1 MEQLTTTNPDSERA
15 QVSELVE
22 QAKRLAVQ
30 YRQLTGK
37 PLGITGEIAECEA
50 AAILGL
56 DLHAA
61 RTAGYDATETRD
73 GIAVRVQIKGRVIA
87 NPKKITG
94 RVRTDDDGPSECFR
108 G

>member
-1 MEQLTTTNPDSERA
+1 MTNPSSTLPSDDERA
-15 QVSELVE
+15 QISELVE
-22 QAKRLAVQ
+22 QAKQLAVR

-50 AAILGL
+50 AAILGM

-87 NPKKITG
+87 NPKRITG
-94 RVRTDDDGPSECFR
+94 RVGVNRP
-108 G
+108 